1 MRFGIIRKV
10 ADALS
15 VNRKPSAPE
24 ETGALIAD
32 LKALETS
39 LAARLVDMSDDRRT
53 QITNTAI
60 HILRTKNAGWKAE
73 AEVRR
78 IAGVRGIK
86 TVFTFLPSATKQA
99 NAEWLDRKLK
109 CGAFSGSGSEA
120 KFTPRFVVSKPHL
133 MRPTRPATRTAGART
148 SDPSQ

>member
-10 ADALS
+10 ADTLS

-53 QITNTAI
+53 QITNAAI
-60 HILRTKNAGWKAE
+60 HILRTKNAGWKAK

-78 IAGVRGIK
+78 IAGV
-86 TVFTFLPSATKQA
+86 
-99 NAEWLDRKLK
+99 
-109 CGAFSGSGSEA
+109 
-120 KFTPRFVVSKPHL
+120 
-133 MRPTRPATRTAGART
+133 
-148 SDPSQ
+148 

>member
-1 MRFGIIRKV
+1 MVTILGGVPASGRQQNEVRNHKEGSRHAF
-10 ADALS
+10 
-15 VNRKPSAPE
+15 RKPQTHAPE

-53 QITNTAI
+53 QITNAAI

-78 IAGVRGIK
+78 IAGV
-86 TVFTFLPSATKQA
+86 
-99 NAEWLDRKLK
+99 
-109 CGAFSGSGSEA
+109 
-120 KFTPRFVVSKPHL
+120 
-133 MRPTRPATRTAGART
+133 
-148 SDPSQ
+148 

>member
-53 QITNTAI
+53 LNHQ
-60 HILRTKNAGWKAE
+60 HCHSY
-73 AEVRR
+73 
-78 IAGVRGIK
+78 
-86 TVFTFLPSATKQA
+86 PSHQ
-99 NAEWLDRKLK
+99 K
-109 CGAFSGSGSEA
+109 CRVES
-120 KFTPRFVVSKPHL
+120 
-133 MRPTRPATRTAGART
+133 
-148 SDPSQ
+148 